1 MTVSRSER
9 AAARLDQAIVDA
21 LTALDNES
29 QLVLKARVAK
39 MLAERCRGAQ
49 YEFGERRTEALI
61 ALREEEDWSL
71 ADMKAEFGIS
81 RARLSAMI
89 NREERA
95 ERRKEDQKKYRS
107 DR

>member
-1 MTVSRSER
+1 
-9 AAARLDQAIVDA
+9 
-21 LTALDNES
+21 
-29 QLVLKARVAK
+29 

-61 ALREEEDWSL
+61 SLREDEDWSL

-89 NREERA
+89 NREDRA
-95 ERRKEDQKKYRS
+95 DRRRESQKKYRT